1 MRRPDPLSGC
11 TGSAQHSCSPHGTA
25 PRRICSRCVIRG
37 RGNGNEGH
45 HGDYPLLCDP
55 VAQQSRPRG
64 RHRLLSHVPDR
75 LQDSWLC
82 IATRLSDSLPWS
94 ARKQHHVPLADS
106 AVALSAIPV
115 SLIGISLDYSSIVAG
130 ASLIVLGGPKGEIRS
145 PDSPW
150 LLPSSHHRFPSH
162 SHPLPPMESRV

>member
-1 MRRPDPLSGC
+1 
-11 TGSAQHSCSPHGTA
+11 
-25 PRRICSRCVIRG
+25 
-37 RGNGNEGH
+37 
-45 HGDYPLLCDP
+45 
-55 VAQQSRPRG
+55 
-64 RHRLLSHVPDR
+64 LSHVPDR

-130 ASLIVLGGPKGEIRS
+130 ASLIVLGICSKTPVNRPTLSVTTGGLRPL
-145 PDSPW
+145 DSEKTS
-150 LLPSSHHRFPSH
+150 LDL
-162 SHPLPPMESRV
+162 VT